1 VTPPEAMLAVVC
13 TACRADLTLRYQPDG
28 PAEPYRWQQWACPI
42 CAGHN
47 SLNLSGHIVRVLVPE
62 S

>member
-1 VTPPEAMLAVVC
+1 MLAVVC